1 MDDSIFFA
9 TITELAAR
17 LAKKEF
23 SSKELTKAFQ
33 KRLESVGPRFN
44 ALAHLIEKPAIE
56 RAEKADWY
64 FKADRVRTPLQGPS
78 VYVSDPEGNVVELK
92 GPPSTP

>member
-23 SSKELTKAFQ
+23 SSKELTKAFL

-44 ALAHLIEKPAIE
+44 ALAALIEKH
-56 RAEKADWY
+56 
-64 FKADRVRTPLQGPS
+64 
-78 VYVSDPEGNVVELK
+78 
-92 GPPSTP
+92 